1 MKYSS
6 VSQKC
11 PLAYGP
17 YKNSTCSRQ
26 IKTNCRKKKFLNN
39 PLQDHTT
46 SLLGRDLE
54 IVGEKKG
61 TLGYS
66 NKHSPDVARKVK
78 VNLNEFEECVWQKG
92 INMSWLNKLSQLKGK
107 FYLQ

>member
-1 MKYSS
+1 M
-6 VSQKC
+6 
-11 PLAYGP
+11 
-17 YKNSTCSRQ
+17 
-26 IKTNCRKKKFLNN
+26 KTNCRKNKFLNN

-92 INMSWLNKLSQLKGK
+92 INLSWLNKLSQLKGK

>member
-1 MKYSS
+1 M
-6 VSQKC
+6 
-11 PLAYGP
+11 
-17 YKNSTCSRQ
+17 
-26 IKTNCRKKKFLNN
+26 KTNCRKNKFSNN

-92 INMSWLNKLSQLKGK
+92 INLSWLNKLSQLKGK